1 MSMDFYVDEA
11 GHILEWARE
20 DEELSGGWKRADT
33 MSPEEWVKTLCKA
46 QDSKR
51 AWYIAFMRLATL
63 PLWKR
68 LFSWEKFARQYED
81 MGFSGLRK
89 EDDTGE

>member
-51 AWYIAFMRLATL
+51 AWGSAAFGKKMI
-63 PLWKR
+63 P
-68 LFSWEKFARQYED
+68 ENE
-81 MGFSGLRK
+81 
-89 EDDTGE
+89 E